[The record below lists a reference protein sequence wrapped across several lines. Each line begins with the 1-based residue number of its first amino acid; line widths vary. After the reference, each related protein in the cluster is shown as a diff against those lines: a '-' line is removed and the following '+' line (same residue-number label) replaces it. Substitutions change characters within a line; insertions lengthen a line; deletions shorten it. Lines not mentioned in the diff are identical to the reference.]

1 MSSCEICEI
10 FKNTYFEEYLRIATA
25 SSLSTTNFATLF
37 LSKIFQQEMV
47 ISKKRNFF
55 GKTLDFLPPWKP
67 VLYKSRLLFFS
78 SLNIMNFQS
87 IAANSIP
94 S

>member
-1 MSSCEICEI
+1 M
-10 FKNTYFEEYLRIATA
+10 A
-25 SSLSTTNFATLF
+25 
-37 LSKIFQQEMV
+37 

-55 GKTLDFLPPWKP
+55 GKSLNFLPPWKP
-67 VLYKSRLLFFS
+67 GFYISRLLFFS

-87 IAANSIP
+87 TAANFIP

>member
-1 MSSCEICEI
+1 
-10 FKNTYFEEYLRIATA
+10 
-25 SSLSTTNFATLF
+25 
-37 LSKIFQQEMV
+37 MV

-67 VLYKSRLLFFS
+67 GFYISRLLFFS

-87 IAANSIP
+87 ITVNFIP